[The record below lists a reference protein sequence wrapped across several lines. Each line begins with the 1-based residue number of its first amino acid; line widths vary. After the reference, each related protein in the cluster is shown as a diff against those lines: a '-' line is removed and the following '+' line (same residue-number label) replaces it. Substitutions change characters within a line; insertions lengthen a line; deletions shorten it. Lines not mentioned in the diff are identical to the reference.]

1 MKDKYRDVQTL
12 IFHVL
17 LFAMFAFFLLNL
29 DSMVSGKS
37 LSLQAQS
44 SPKLFPFWILML
56 LVGFTGIQLFKSV
69 RIVYRQYRENHRD
82 DTNKKN
88 VDECNSIVLDEEQRT
103 PRILFSVIMI
113 VVLTVFIMKYL
124 GFIVAAMFMLTVTL
138 FMLGKRDLKSLLII
152 PVGVFLAVF
161 MFFAKLLAV
170 PFPRGIGVFAEISRY
185 LY

>member
-1 MKDKYRDVQTL
+1 
-12 IFHVL
+12 
-17 LFAMFAFFLLNL
+17 
-29 DSMVSGKS
+29 
-37 LSLQAQS
+37 
-44 SPKLFPFWILML
+44 
-56 LVGFTGIQLFKSV
+56 
-69 RIVYRQYRENHRD
+69 
-82 DTNKKN
+82 
-88 VDECNSIVLDEEQRT
+88 
-103 PRILFSVIMI
+103 
-113 VVLTVFIMKYL
+113 MKYL